1 MTCWNGFDMRLSDRF
16 VKMTEYSWYSPRSSF
31 GTGRYSSLEAA
42 SAGGGGGGGSI
53 VDNEERK
60 RPEEGGCSAP
70 GEGEEAAPRSNA
82 QTGGAARAADAAAPV
97 FRAMLLIANCVAAR
111 IPEDMGFAFAPA
123 SLRLEDIY
131 EVILGVNNGQ
141 GRGFPQKGCTISSF

>member
-31 GTGRYSSLEAA
+31 GTGRYSSLEAV
-42 SAGGGGGGGSI
+42 SAGGGGGGSI

-70 GEGEEAAPRSNA
+70 EDREEAAPRSNA
-82 QTGGAARAADAAAPV
+82 QTGGAAEKRAADAAAPV
-97 FRAMLLIANCVAAR
+97 FREIFLIANCVAAR
-111 IPEDMGFAFAPA
+111 IPEGMA
-123 SLRLEDIY
+123 LL
-131 EVILGVNNGQ
+131 LL
-141 GRGFPQKGCTISSF
+141 PQACALKISTR